1 MVFETCKGRL
11 ALRADGRVRNGVML
25 YRPGFPASPREPGS
39 RGHPACSPC
48 FAQYQR
54 RDMILVIIF
63 AFPGLGGGDSTQES
77 LTSLLHRPRLP
88 ALPLCSTPQGQPS
101 CVLTLYRD
109 YFSPSF
115 FLDKQDLKP
124 PAVTEGWERSI
135 QAPEDNNKWSVE
147 HIQEIDGWGINIII
161 QIQISWATLC

>member
-48 FAQYQR
+48 FTQYQR
-54 RDMILVIIF
+54 RDINNYF
-63 AFPGLGGGDSTQES
+63 CFPLDLAEVT
-77 LTSLLHRPRLP
+77 RLIVTYLAYSITAP
-88 ALPLCSTPQGQPS
+88 PCTLCLAPQGQPS

-109 YFSPSF
+109 YFSSSF

-124 PAVTEGWERSI
+124 LAVTAGWERSI
-135 QAPEDNNKWSVE
+135 QAPEDNNKWS
-147 HIQEIDGWGINIII
+147 IFKR
-161 QIQISWATLC
+161 